1 MSDFPNTGSILDTV
15 TGQASTNTGLSTQ
28 IVIRVNNQA
37 VGALQSLRVS
47 QNRGLQR
54 ISEIGTDGVI
64 EIVPNKATEYEITA
78 ERVVF
83 DQLRLPESLSRGFR
97 FISAQRVP
105 FDIDIF
111 DIANVNP
118 PAGPQTASSTGVVV
132 MTYKNCWFT
141 RYETPYAAENYV
153 ITESA
158 TIWAETAYISNL
170 QGIDI
175 PNNIRGLVAQ
185 TDAQNIERQ
194 TNLGASR
201 GSLSYSGIYNSIF
214 ST

>member
-1 MSDFPNTGSILDTV
+1 MSDFPNTSSVFDTV

-37 VGALQSLRVS
+37 IGALQSLRVS

-54 ISEIGTDGVI
+54 ISEIGTDGTI
-64 EIVPNKATEYEITA
+64 EIVPNKATEFEITA

-105 FDIDIF
+105 FDIDVF
-111 DIANVNP
+111 DISNVNP

-141 RYETPYAAENYV
+141 RYETPYTAENYV

-194 TNLGASR
+194 TNLGARR
-201 GSLSYSGIYNSIF
+201 GAMDASGVYNSIF